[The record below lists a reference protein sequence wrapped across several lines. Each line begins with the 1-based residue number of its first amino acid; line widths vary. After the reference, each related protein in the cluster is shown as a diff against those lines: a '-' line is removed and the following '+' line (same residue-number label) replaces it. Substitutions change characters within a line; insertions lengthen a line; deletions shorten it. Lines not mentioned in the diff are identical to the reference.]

1 MGTQGPGRK
10 RLPNQEK
17 MTAEDDALQQIARD
31 AEARLAA
38 RRTARA
44 EAREI
49 RMKELEKQHKEK
61 YYGLDYKWGRIEQ
74 WMEDGERYSRH
85 SRRIASLS
93 DDEERMSVGSRGSLK
108 VTTLH
113 QSIPGSSSSS
123 NSLLSR
129 IFSFTSPSWHTSLS
143 HLLPSFYPCTC
154 SSFLPSQP
162 SDYSSFLGSGSR
174 ASSRASSA
182 RASPVVEERLD
193 RDFLDRG
200 SRTALNLSA
209 ATLSSLGGASSRRG
223 SCDTSVSVEMEA
235 SIREM
240 KDSVAEAEEKYRRAM
255 VSNAQLHNDKSTLM
269 YQVETLREDLS
280 DMEELLWEARRHA
293 DERTKA
299 YERERDCHILL
310 QFQFKEMNETM
321 RRSEELLMEVSQL
334 REQTHAYAQEVSDL
348 QEALQWK
355 EKKIAAL
362 ERQREISDVIQIE
375 RDQLRVEVL
384 SLRDVVKK
392 YGEVISPEL
401 ATNGGPRLD
410 DDEVSNS
417 FGENVPDSRESM
429 LGNTGDLTSHYCPKN
444 KPTQLL
450 SFGSAG
456 KHVRASNV
464 SREARARKQMTHQG
478 RRKNHMRIRLKG
490 SCVSVKN
497 AIAKQAVKQ
506 SGDSD
511 HELTPT
517 PKVKSPNEAKLS
529 KKSQAKRKKT
539 ISHVGT
545 TSIGNVQ
552 KSGQPAS
559 ILYQKNIRSGNS
571 ADTIQR
577 PDSNRLTGQKLNE
590 KPVECS
596 SAPTGVSAAEPSSSA
611 SLIREDCEDCSAKYQ
626 QRVIG
631 NTAEK
636 CRRSQEEADNINMSD
651 FVFVDSTFAGD
662 TTSPEDLLTKLP
674 GSPATSATVGHSCNF
689 TRFVEELKVM
699 AAPEWVLLKLP
710 EGKMFEEQRVSQ
722 ILGTDMQATQE
733 VADMDS
739 CEEAHEEM
747 EQ

>member
-321 RRSEELLMEVSQL
+321 RRSEELLM
-334 REQTHAYAQEVSDL
+334 
-348 QEALQWK
+348 
-355 EKKIAAL
+355 
-362 ERQREISDVIQIE
+362 
-375 RDQLRVEVL
+375 
-384 SLRDVVKK
+384 K

>member
-49 RMKELEKQHKEK
+49 RMKELEKQHKE
-61 YYGLDYKWGRIEQ
+61 
-74 WMEDGERYSRH
+74 EDGERYSRH

-108 VTTLH
+108 
-113 QSIPGSSSSS
+113 
-123 NSLLSR
+123 
-129 IFSFTSPSWHTSLS
+129 
-143 HLLPSFYPCTC
+143 
-154 SSFLPSQP
+154 
-162 SDYSSFLGSGSR
+162 
-174 ASSRASSA
+174 
-182 RASPVVEERLD
+182 VEERLD

-321 RRSEELLMEVSQL
+321 RRSEELLM
-334 REQTHAYAQEVSDL
+334 
-348 QEALQWK
+348 
-355 EKKIAAL
+355 AL

-392 YGEVISPEL
+392 YGEVISPER

-417 FGENVPDSRESM
+417 FAENVPDSRESM
-429 LGNTGDLTSHYCPKN
+429 LGNTGDLTSHYCPKT

-478 RRKNHMRIRLKG
+478 RRKYHMRIVSTRLKG
-490 SCVSVKN
+490 SCVSVNN

-517 PKVKSPNEAKLS
+517 PKVKPPNEAKLS
-529 KKSQAKRKKT
+529 KKSQAKRKKS
-539 ISHVGT
+539 ISHVGR
-545 TSIGNVQ
+545 TSSGKVQ

-577 PDSNRLTGQKLNE
+577 PDSNRQKLNE

-596 SAPTGVSAAEPSSSA
+596 STPTGVSAAEPSFSA

-636 CRRSQEEADNINMSD
+636 CQRSQGEADDINMSD

-710 EGKMFEEQRVSQ
+710 EGKVFEEQRVSQ

>member
-49 RMKELEKQHKEK
+49 RMKELEKQHKE
-61 YYGLDYKWGRIEQ
+61 
-74 WMEDGERYSRH
+74 EDGERYSRH

-108 VTTLH
+108 
-113 QSIPGSSSSS
+113 
-123 NSLLSR
+123 
-129 IFSFTSPSWHTSLS
+129 
-143 HLLPSFYPCTC
+143 
-154 SSFLPSQP
+154 P

-209 ATLSSLGGASSRRG
+209 ATLSSLGGVSSRRG

-392 YGEVISPEL
+392 YGEVISPER

-417 FGENVPDSRESM
+417 FAENVPDSRESM
-429 LGNTGDLTSHYCPKN
+429 LGNTGDLTSHYCPKT

-478 RRKNHMRIRLKG
+478 RRKYHMRIVSTRLKG
-490 SCVSVKN
+490 SCVSVNN

-517 PKVKSPNEAKLS
+517 PKVKPPNEAKLS
-529 KKSQAKRKKT
+529 KKSQAKRKKS
-539 ISHVGT
+539 ISHVGR
-545 TSIGNVQ
+545 TSSGKVQ

-577 PDSNRLTGQKLNE
+577 PDSNRQKLNE

-596 SAPTGVSAAEPSSSA
+596 STPTGVSAAEPSFSA

-636 CRRSQEEADNINMSD
+636 CQRSQGEADDINMSD

-710 EGKMFEEQRVSQ
+710 EGKVFEEQRVSQ

>member
-321 RRSEELLMEVSQL
+321 RRSEELLMQ
-334 REQTHAYAQEVSDL
+334 
-348 QEALQWK
+348 
-355 EKKIAAL
+355 
-362 ERQREISDVIQIE
+362 
-375 RDQLRVEVL
+375 
-384 SLRDVVKK
+384 K

>member
-123 NSLLSR
+123 NSLLSG
-129 IFSFTSPSWHTSLS
+129 IFSFTFPSWHTSLS

-209 ATLSSLGGASSRRG
+209 ATLSSLGGVSSRRG

-321 RRSEELLMEVSQL
+321 RRSEELLM
-334 REQTHAYAQEVSDL
+334 
-348 QEALQWK
+348 
-355 EKKIAAL
+355 
-362 ERQREISDVIQIE
+362 
-375 RDQLRVEVL
+375 
-384 SLRDVVKK
+384 K
-392 YGEVISPEL
+392 YGEVISPER

-417 FGENVPDSRESM
+417 FAENVPDSRESM
-429 LGNTGDLTSHYCPKN
+429 LGNTGDLTSHYCPKT

-478 RRKNHMRIRLKG
+478 RRKYHMRIVSTRLKG
-490 SCVSVKN
+490 SCVSVNN

-517 PKVKSPNEAKLS
+517 PKVKPPNEAKLS
-529 KKSQAKRKKT
+529 KKSQAKRKKS
-539 ISHVGT
+539 ISHVGR
-545 TSIGNVQ
+545 TSSGKVQ

-577 PDSNRLTGQKLNE
+577 PDSNRQKLNE

-596 SAPTGVSAAEPSSSA
+596 STPTGVSAAEPSFSA

-636 CRRSQEEADNINMSD
+636 CQRSQGEADDINMSD

-710 EGKMFEEQRVSQ
+710 EGKVFEEQRVSQ